1 MEEEEP
7 RATAQFLCEAMRC
20 DGKFDICVVDTR
32 HTLHNRIH
40 KPDLNMHPL
49 RRFHVGFEIIEG
61 LKRMER
67 DTRLQQHLAKLNPH
81 WILLGAEDQVFLK
94 VRETGAVPPDKGL
107 GMNALENDNLH
118 RWIAPEL
125 GQNDHTFTGST
136 KEATSREDL
145 RAASVFSL
153 GLVLLEMETGI
164 VPFGEI
170 DGVNAQRQLGTGTR
184 PNMTNVLTEMKELIS
199 ECLDVDK
206 TARPTLEK
214 VQERLVEIGQK
225 SNQLTS
231 EEAQSIQ
238 EQLKKKTVLAS
249 I

>member
-67 DTRLQQHLAKLNPH
+67 RHASATAS
-81 WILLGAEDQVFLK
+81 GEAEPSLDPSGGRGPSFS
-94 VRETGAVPPDKGL
+94 EGL

-136 KEATSREDL
+136 KEATSREKIC
-145 RAASVFSL
+145 
-153 GLVLLEMETGI
+153 E
-164 VPFGEI
+164 
-170 DGVNAQRQLGTGTR
+170 QRR
-184 PNMTNVLTEMKELIS
+184 F
-199 ECLDVDK
+199 
-206 TARPTLEK
+206 
-214 VQERLVEIGQK
+214 
-225 SNQLTS
+225 
-231 EEAQSIQ
+231 
-238 EQLKKKTVLAS
+238 
-249 I
+249 